1 MSNTNTPDEFDFGAA
16 ILGQFSG
23 ERHAP
28 SDNGSEAT
36 GAAERDL
43 DAPPADLPP
52 VPTPHQIAAMG
63 ADYTEGAGGIGLPGI
78 VYSTRPELFHR
89 MCEVIGDPDR
99 VLGHLYRQGRSL
111 VRVDDDG
118 AAVLS
123 ADGLAAE
130 AEKQISFSKRNA
142 KGEVTPD
149 LFPSPVANRLVSS
162 PHLCENVRVLD
173 GVTGVPLFR
182 PDGSLM
188 DTEGYDAATRY
199 VWRPDDGIEISTPDV
214 PSRDDVAEA
223 VRLVLEPIRGFP
235 FVSNA
240 DRNAWIGMA
249 LTPLLRFIAP
259 GPYKLGL
266 IEAHQAGSGKSFLAS
281 MLAELHSGQTHAEMP
296 REDAEIRKKVT
307 SALQQKGGLIV
318 FDNVDGKLASPV
330 LAGLLTTREWSDR
343 LLGRNTNVTLPNDR
357 FWVVTGNNI
366 TIDGDMARRVL
377 RCVIDPGMPNP
388 ELREFDFNPVD
399 WIREHRSEYLSALM
413 TLVRAWVC
421 AGRPEGSSPGSDSYG
436 TWRKAI
442 DGLLGVV
449 GLEGGFDPQEN
460 RVVMGK
466 SDEEW
471 GVFLEAVHLVMGNSV
486 WRMSEVVDA
495 IEAGRID
502 AELLPGGLAAKWS
515 GWATAGFSKSL
526 GRWAM
531 HRTGKWVGDYQ
542 MQDAGMHRTKTR
554 QWRVVV
560 RGSERGLNPRPVRVR
575 PQNAG
580 LEPKNAGLGTEV
592 PNPVLTL
599 WCENVCMYIYL
610 EKYVRVQDMQGL
622 FL

>member
-23 ERHAP
+23 EGPAP
-28 SDNGSEAT
+28 SDNGSEAA

-78 VYSTRPELFHR
+78 VYGTRPELFHR

-130 AEKQISFSKRNA
+130 CEKQISFSKRNA

-149 LFPSPVANRLVSS
+149 LFPSLVANRLVSS

-199 VWRPDDGIEISTPDV
+199 VWRSDEGLDITVAEV
-214 PSRDDVAEA
+214 PSRDDVRAA
-223 VRLVLEPIRGFP
+223 VALVLEPIRGFP

-296 REDAEIRKKVT
+296 REDAEFKKVVT
-307 SALQQKGGLIV
+307 TVLQQKGGIIV
-318 FDNVDGKLASPV
+318 FDNVDGKVSSPV
-330 LAGLLTTREWSDR
+330 LAGLLTSAKWSGR
-343 LLGRNTNVTLPNDR
+343 LLGRNVGVDLPNDR
-357 FWVVTGNNI
+357 LWVATGNNI

-377 RCVIDPGMPNP
+377 RCVIDAGPDP
-388 ELREFDFNPVD
+388 ELREFPFNPEA

-421 AGRPEGSSPGSDSYG
+421 AGKPLGDSPGSDSYG
-436 TWRKAI
+436 TWRKTI

-449 GLEGGFDPQEN
+449 GLEGGFDPLDN
-460 RVVMGK
+460 RVRMGK

-471 GVFLEAVHLVMGNSV
+471 GVFLEAVHGVMGDRA
-486 WRMSEVVDA
+486 WRMSELVSA
-495 IEAGRID
+495 LEAGRID
-502 AELLPGGLAAKWS
+502 AELLPGSLAAKWTGYAS
-515 GWATAGFSKSL
+515 AGFTKSL

-531 HRTGKWVGDYQ
+531 HRDGKWVSGYR
-542 MQDAGMHRTKTR
+542 MVGAGMDARTKTR
-554 QWRVVV
+554 MWAVGRQQK
-560 RGSERGLNPRPVRVR
+560 RG
-575 PQNAG
+575 
-580 LEPKNAGLGTEV
+580 
-592 PNPVLTL
+592 
-599 WCENVCMYIYL
+599 
-610 EKYVRVQDMQGL
+610 
-622 FL
+622 